1 MPETGRRFKRG
12 TDAVVTVPPYAHCP
26 DGLTGLF
33 TAGAGLFGVPPCN
46 GALPVRHRFA
56 ILRLARAE
64 VITRGAMTST
74 AAI

>member
-1 MPETGRRFKRG
+1 MTETGLRFRRG
-12 TDAVVTVPPYAHCP
+12 ADIVSVPPYAHCP
-26 DGLTGLF
+26 DGLAGVF
-33 TAGAGLFGVPPCN
+33 AAGAGLFGVPPCH

-64 VITRGAMTST
+64 VITRGAMTSK